1 MPTDNEIETTC
12 GCNGCNSSYVIEPPQ
27 YDHVVVDTYSELVL
41 LRNVYA
47 TVRQENATYHVDGYG
62 AAVSVSRDPIFIN
75 DYTPTV
81 GEYKQN
87 TVYDFENNKAYI
99 FNLLGAYKSINL
111 S

>member
-1 MPTDNEIETTC
+1 MGNEAETNC
-12 GCNGCNSSYVIEPPQ
+12 GSNGCNSTYVIEPPQ
-27 YDHVVVDTYSELVL
+27 YDHVVVETYVELSM

-47 TVRQENATYHVDGYG
+47 TVRNENATYHVDGYG
-62 AAVSVSRDPIFIN
+62 SAVSVSRDPIFIN

-81 GEYKQN
+81 GEYRQN

-99 FNLLGAYKSINL
+99 FNPLGVHKAINL